1 VTFQRVFKVVSRAIW
16 TALVL
21 SGATMV
27 LSGGGCVSFT
37 GGDGLSGGGG
47 DGGAKTFTSFSAVV
61 AGEDTEMEAET
72 RVADYTANMAGQVTS
87 VGASERKD
95 GTFTFAL
102 GSDFT
107 KASLSIPPGPGFGSE
122 TNISF
127 DTADGDSIILGALF
141 DPVATG
147 YYVAESAG
155 LDERAVIS
163 DHNLM
168 GFEYQSY
175 GVWINGIDVGMGTI
189 AAMTAGAATPASGVP
204 VAGLALYNGSS
215 TGFYV
220 DPAGDAFL
228 AFADFS
234 AAVSFDTLLMNVAS
248 TNTQVLDVNS
258 LVTSANSALDYAGV
272 GAVALDGSF
281 ITAIAATDL
290 AGTLDGK
297 LYGPSAEELGGTFDM
312 SGLNGSYIGAVGA
325 AQ

>member
-1 VTFQRVFKVVSRAIW
+1 MLTRPIW

-21 SGATMV
+21 SAAVMA
-27 LSGGGCVSFT
+27 LSGGGCSS
-37 GGDGLSGGGG
+37 SGGGRG
-47 DGGAKTFTSFSAVV
+47 VPTGFTSFSAVV
-61 AGEDTEMEAET
+61 AGKDTVMEAET
-72 RVADYTANMAGQVTS
+72 RVTDYTANTTTGQVTS
-87 VGASERKD
+87 IGATEMKS

-107 KASLSIPPGPGFGSE
+107 KASLAIRPFPIGAPVI
-122 TNISF
+122 THSF
-127 DTADGDSIILGALF
+127 DTADGDPIIPGALL

-147 YYVAESAG
+147 YYVAATA
-155 LDERAVIS
+155 DEDELAVIS

-175 GVWINGIDVGMGTI
+175 GVWLNGINAGRGTI

-220 DPAGDAFL
+220 DPAGEPFL
-228 AFADFS
+228 AFAEFS
-234 AAVSFDTLLMNVAS
+234 AAVSFDTLAMNVAS
-248 TNTQVLDVNS
+248 TGTQLLNPNT
-258 LVTSANSALDYAGV
+258 LVTSANSALDYAGA

-297 LYGPSAEELGGTFDM
+297 LYGPTAQELGGTFAM
-312 SGLNGSYIGAVGA
+312 SGPNGSYIGAVGA

>member
-1 VTFQRVFKVVSRAIW
+1 LLL
-16 TALVL
+16 AL
-21 SGATMV
+21 AA
-27 LSGGGCVSFT
+27 C
-37 GGDGLSGGGG
+37 GDGSGR
-47 DGGAKTFTSFSAVV
+47 GAPFTSFSAVV
-61 AGEDTEMEAET
+61 AGENTEMKAET
-72 RVADYTANMAGQVTS
+72 RVADYTADPAGLVTS
-87 VGASERKD
+87 VGAIEKKD
-95 GTFTFAL
+95 GTFRFAL

-107 KASLSIPPGPGFGSE
+107 KVRLSIPPAPGFQGSV
-122 TNISF
+122 TIISF
-127 DTADGDSIILGALF
+127 DTADGDTIIPGADF

-155 LDERAVIS
+155 LDELAVIS

-234 AAVSFDTLLMNVAS
+234 AAVSFDTLAMNVAS
-248 TNTQVLDVNS
+248 TNTQVLNTIS
-258 LVTSANSALDYAGV
+258 LVTSANATLNYAGV

-281 ITAIAATDL
+281 TTAIAATGL

-297 LYGPSAEELGGTFDM
+297 LYGPSAEELGGTFAM
-312 SGLNGSYIGAVGA
+312 SGPNGSYIGAVGA